1 MERDDQFSRLTKQM
15 KNFKKIIKENLSDF
29 FDFKRAQCDDEEGV
43 TTCDLIGEKSQ
54 ILINMGKM
62 LKQLES
68 GSRKFTPKDAEYMIN
83 IISMAK
89 REFGEDNE
97 DVSAFETSIKKMLNL
112 SANITP
118 AIDAGIQEKVMSD
131 LRENFLKYKLFQI
144 MLDSISLEFL
154 LLILFLLF
162 LAISVGL
169 WYDQE

>member
-89 REFGEDNE
+89 REFGEDNK
-97 DVSAFETSIKKMLNL
+97 DVSAFEI
-112 SANITP
+112 
-118 AIDAGIQEKVMSD
+118 
-131 LRENFLKYKLFQI
+131 
-144 MLDSISLEFL
+144 
-154 LLILFLLF
+154 
-162 LAISVGL
+162 
-169 WYDQE
+169 